1 MAPKRAPGL
10 YIVDMR
16 PELIMLDEEIDGD
29 LVTVTVVLVQDEVE
43 FRGVATGPSDV
54 KQRLDVISEATL
66 KAAQVA
72 SNKELVLEFGGMA
85 ITDLKSKPIALA
97 LLRVQGETSVFVGTA
112 RVRNDGVN
120 KAVARAI
127 MDAVN
132 RPLFG

>member
-1 MAPKRAPGL
+1 
-10 YIVDMR
+10 MR
-16 PELIMLDEEIDGD
+16 PELIMLDEVVDGD
-29 LVTVTVVLVQDEVE
+29 TVTVTVVLIQFDNEY
-43 FRGVATGPSDV
+43 RGTATGPADV
-54 KQRLDVISEATL
+54 KARLDVISQATL
-66 KAAQVA
+66 NAAQVA
-72 SNKELVLEFGGMA
+72 SDKELILEYGGMA

-97 LLRVQGETSVFVGTA
+97 LIRVQDEASVFVGTA

>member
-1 MAPKRAPGL
+1 
-10 YIVDMR
+10 
-16 PELIMLDEEIDGD
+16 MLDEVIEGD
-29 LVTVTVVLVQDEVE
+29 AVTVTVVLIQYDNE
-43 FRGVATGPSDV
+43 FRGEASGPADV
-54 KQRLDVISEATL
+54 KSRLDVISEATL
-66 KAAQVA
+66 RAAQVA
-72 SNKELVLEFGGMA
+72 SEKELSLEFGGMA

-97 LLRVQGETSVFVGTA
+97 LVRVQDEASVFVGTA

>member
-1 MAPKRAPGL
+1 
-10 YIVDMR
+10 MR

-29 LVTVTVVLVQDEVE
+29 IVTVTVVLVQDDLE
-43 FRGVATGPSDV
+43 FRGEATGPSDV
-54 KQRLDVISEATL
+54 KLRLDVISEATL
-66 KAAQVA
+66 QAAQVA
-72 SNKELVLEFGGMA
+72 SHKELVLEYGGMA

-97 LLRVQGETSVFVGTA
+97 LIRVQGETSVLVGTA